1 MLHVPYIDA
10 STTRK
15 CFSKYFDNKE
25 LFEEKLKLVEG
36 AMEIYELN
44 KKLID
49 FKGIPEELVKNFL
62 EKKF

>member
-25 LFEEKLKLVEG
+25 LFEEKLKVES

-44 KKLID
+44 K
-49 FKGIPEELVKNFL
+49 
-62 EKKF
+62 